1 MIGDPSKLSVIRNQ
15 ANFAFELAEKAF
27 FLSFVFSFHRTK
39 AVKNDVRNEDAPKH
53 NHALRS
59 RQKRAH
65 QAAEGAPR
73 DSQGTGAER
82 KRESERGL
90 KERE

>member
-1 MIGDPSKLSVIRNQ
+1 MKDSKTKGEESTHTFFTHTRLT
-15 ANFAFELAEKAF
+15 AF